1 MTGCGDKSIRDFWAS
16 LDFLFGVLGEGSLG
30 PNLFLGDDGMVDSEI
45 IGETD
50 RNRRADV
57 VTAVD
62 VVVFAISSSSNRIKG
77 DDDRR
82 RCGVVVTI
90 IVFVDIT
97 VSSSSRRIN
106 GDGARRL

>member
-1 MTGCGDKSIRDFWAS
+1 MIEGGVRSIKVFLAS
-16 LDFLFGVLGEGSLG
+16 LILPFGVLGEGSLG

-50 RNRRADV
+50 RRRRVDV
-57 VTAVD
+57 VT
-62 VVVFAISSSSNRIKG
+62 VVVFAISSSSSRIKG

>member
-50 RNRRADV
+50 RRRRVDV
-57 VTAVD
+57 VT
-62 VVVFAISSSSNRIKG
+62 VVVFAISSSSSRIKG

-97 VSSSSRRIN
+97 VSSSSSKRIK
-106 GDGARRL
+106 GEGARRL

>member
-1 MTGCGDKSIRDFWAS
+1 MEGGVRSIKVFLAS
-16 LDFLFGVLGEGSLG
+16 LILPFGVLGEGSLG

-50 RNRRADV
+50 RKRRFDV
-57 VTAVD
+57 VT
-62 VVVFAISSSSNRIKG
+62 VVGVVLFTISSSSRRIKG

-97 VSSSSRRIN
+97 VSSSSKRIK
-106 GDGARRL
+106 GEGARRL

>member
-50 RNRRADV
+50 RKRRVDV
-57 VTAVD
+57 VT
-62 VVVFAISSSSNRIKG
+62 VVGVVLFTISSSSRRIKG
-77 DDDRR
+77 DDDR
-82 RCGVVVTI
+82 
-90 IVFVDIT
+90 
-97 VSSSSRRIN
+97 
-106 GDGARRL
+106 